1 MLSPRMRLKQ
11 PPGPTRVINSTAP
24 IRVCDNGGWT
34 DTWFARYGCVFN
46 IAVRPHVEV
55 QIEVFRRTN
64 AEPQV
69 IINAENLADSNTG
82 EMQGEPLIEAAI
94 ARTGIPEGLAVRVS
108 VFSEA
113 PVGAS
118 TGTSASVTVALLGAL
133 DLLTPGRM
141 SPHEIAYLAHSVETE
156 ALGRQSGIQDQL
168 CAAYGGVNYIEIDNY
183 PHARVSRVAASDEV
197 LWELERR
204 LSLIYLGK
212 SHSSSDVHEKV
223 IKCLADSGPD
233 CKQLEDL
240 RRTAEASRDA
250 LLAGD
255 FTALGRAMV
264 ENTEAQGRL
273 HPEIIG
279 RDAARVIEIVRRHD
293 ARGWKVNGAG
303 GEGGSVTVLGGTSSS
318 RTRAMIEE
326 IEASDGLY
334 RRVHVSLSPDGLR
347 VWERTLDV
355 DSSSGMEYADGGRP
369 RVAPAT
375 ACGDGRGGQRRGV
388 VFRKGPQ
395 GC

>member
-1 MLSPRMRLKQ
+1 MKQ
-11 PPGPTRVINSTAP
+11 DLPRVINSTAP

-34 DTWFARYGCVFN
+34 DTWFARYGKVFN
-46 IAVRPHVEV
+46 IAVRPYVEV
-55 QIEVFRRTN
+55 QVEARRRSGG
-64 AEPQV
+64 EPHV
-69 IINAENLADSNTG
+69 VVNAENL
-82 EMQGEPLIEAAI
+82 GEPGECGVHGDSLIEAAI
-94 ARTGIPEGLAVRVS
+94 ERVGVPEELAVSVT

-133 DLLTPGRM
+133 DQLTPGRM
-141 SPHEIAYLAHSVETE
+141 SPREIAYLAHSVETE

-223 IKCLADSGPD
+223 IEGVADSGPD

-250 LLAGD
+250 LSAGD
-255 FTALGRAMV
+255 FAALGRAMV

-273 HPEIIG
+273 HPDIIG
-279 RDAARVIEIVRRHD
+279 CDAARIIEIARRHG
-293 ARGWKVNGAG
+293 ACGWKVNGAG
-303 GEGGSVTVLGGTSSS
+303 GEGGSVSVLGGDSSR

-326 IEASDGLY
+326 IEASNSLY
-334 RRVHVSLSPDGLR
+334 KRVPISLSQDGLR
-347 VWERTLDV
+347 AWARALKDV
-355 DSSSGMEYADGGRP
+355 
-369 RVAPAT
+369 
-375 ACGDGRGGQRRGV
+375 
-388 VFRKGPQ
+388 
-395 GC
+395 

>member
-1 MLSPRMRLKQ
+1 MSGEPYSNLP
-11 PPGPTRVINSTAP
+11 RVITSTAP
-24 IRVCDNGGWT
+24 VRVCDNGGWT
-34 DTWFARYGCVFN
+34 DTWFARYGRVFN

-55 QIEVFRRTN
+55 QVEVRRRTDT
-64 AEPQV
+64 EPHIFV
-69 IINAENLADSNTG
+69 TAENLADPSVG
-82 EMQGEPLIEAAI
+82 EAHSDPLIEAAI
-94 ARTGIPEGLAVRVS
+94 ARIGIPEGLAVRVT

-141 SPHEIAYLAHSVETE
+141 SPRRVAYLAHSVETE

-168 CAAYGGVNYIEIDNY
+168 CAAYGGVNYIEIDSY
-183 PHARVSRVAASDEV
+183 PHARVSRVEAPEEV

-223 IKCLADSGPD
+223 IRELADRGPD
-233 CKQLEDL
+233 CKQLQDL
-240 RRTAEASRDA
+240 RRTAEASRNA

-255 FTALGRAMV
+255 FAALGCAMV

-279 RDAARVIEIVRRHD
+279 RDAARVIDIARRHG
-293 ARGWKVNGAG
+293 ASGWKLNGAG
-303 GEGGSVTVLGGTSSS
+303 GEGGSVTILGGDSSH

-326 IEASDGLY
+326 IEASNRLY
-334 RRVHVSLSPDGLR
+334 RRVPISLSPDGLR
-347 VWERTLDV
+347 TWARARTI
-355 DSSSGMEYADGGRP
+355 
-369 RVAPAT
+369 
-375 ACGDGRGGQRRGV
+375 
-388 VFRKGPQ
+388 
-395 GC
+395 